1 MPLRGDEA
9 ILLDATSSLPIDQII
24 TESWISASTIANET
38 RPTTQVKDESVIIMT
53 NFEEDCE
60 DDSFADEGSSAFLT
74 AAGFNELLFA
84 TA

>member
-1 MPLRGDEA
+1 
-9 ILLDATSSLPIDQII
+9 
-24 TESWISASTIANET
+24 
-38 RPTTQVKDESVIIMT
+38 MT